1 MLAPRRLALAAALF
15 VACGEPSSVTGEG
28 QPTTGTSTTS
38 PSGQVEPTTGDETST
53 GSSSTSG
60 PSTTTTSTSGTTTT
74 GTTAVDDTAT
84 TGGDSCV
91 DVADCEQS
99 GGDCTKV
106 QCLELECVRVD
117 LEPGS
122 ECGLGVCDGKGSC
135 VECNVQADCDPGEL
149 CEDHVCHA
157 PDCFDG
163 GKNGLETDIDCGGA
177 SCEACEA
184 GQSCEVGDDCQSSS
198 APTRSA
204 WRRPAATGCG
214 TATRATSTAAGR
226 SVPSARTA
234 STATRATTASRAA
247 ARTQVRPELT
257 GRRRCRATRLPPVRE
272 VRIAAVLASC
282 PRGRRNPLQETRAA
296 ATATKVE

>member
-15 VACGEPSSVTGEG
+15 VACGEHSSVTGEG

-38 PSGQVEPTTGDETST
+38 TSGQVEPTTGDETST

-122 ECGLGVCDGKGSC
+122 ECGLGVCDGEGSC

-184 GQSCEVGDDCQSSS
+184 GQSCEIGDDCQSSVCADEVCL
-198 APTRSA
+198 APTCSDGVRNGDESDVD
-204 WRRPAATGCG
+204 CG
-214 TATRATSTAAGR
+214 GPLCPKCEDGKHCNEGDDCLAG
-226 SVPSARTA
+226 
-234 STATRATTASRAA
+234 
-247 ARTQVRPELT
+247 
-257 GRRRCRATRLPPVRE
+257 
-272 VRIAAVLASC
+272 SC
-282 PRGRRNPLQETRAA
+282 ENSKCAPN
-296 ATATKVE
+296 